1 MDCIQYV
8 SGEKIITMPKTKQRK
23 QKDGSPSNEANERE
37 GMSPVDVEE
46 FHTDI
51 LDAGTELASLLEL
64 EFPNA
69 ESVSNAL
76 FDVVKV
82 VEDYELRETWIT
94 ACTGGTKDDLVT
106 TSKIGKVSNV
116 LVNVKLCVFLFLI
129 IAL

>member
-1 MDCIQYV
+1 M
-8 SGEKIITMPKTKQRK
+8 
-23 QKDGSPSNEANERE
+23 
-37 GMSPVDVEE
+37 
-46 FHTDI
+46 
-51 LDAGTELASLLEL
+51 EL

-69 ESVSNAL
+69 ESISNAL